1 MFFTNIK
8 VFHGYKNYKTS
19 TRVVLLVKKFH
30 ANVHV
35 KFAKAAAI
43 RTMITRPRIEAHM
56 GIWRKV
62 VTMMVRMAT
71 KIKTEKATNL
81 AITLSKEMMG
91 KVATKASREIV
102 NKKTKTKM
110 HPLLNRKEK
119 LESPI
124 LISS

>member
-1 MFFTNIK
+1 M
-8 VFHGYKNYKTS
+8 
-19 TRVVLLVKKFH
+19 VKKFH

-62 VTMMVRMAT
+62 VTMMVRTAT

-91 KVATKASREIV
+91 KVATKAHSEIV

-110 HPLLNRKEK
+110 DPLLNRKEK